1 MPILLSKAIELF
13 VTELTLR
20 SWIYTE
26 DTKRRTIQVREHDY
40 IIYLPLILSTN
51 DGSKHTSVQ

>member
-1 MPILLSKAIELF
+1 MISGEVPILFSKAIELF

-26 DTKRRTIQVREHDY
+26 ETKRRTIQV
-40 IIYLPLILSTN
+40 
-51 DGSKHTSVQ
+51 K